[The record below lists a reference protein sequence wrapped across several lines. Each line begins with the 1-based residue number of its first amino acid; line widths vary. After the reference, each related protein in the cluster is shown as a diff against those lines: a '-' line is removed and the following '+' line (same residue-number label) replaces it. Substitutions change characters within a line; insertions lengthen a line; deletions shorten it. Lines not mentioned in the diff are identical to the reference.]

1 LTRFSQA
8 RPTTRPA
15 TGYALRVRSELFKT
29 ENMAQQATAVGM
41 SLQHSKCVKYALNGE
56 VLARQGAMIAFRG
69 NIQFEKKS
77 QGMGNFMRRAM
88 TGEGVPLMA
97 CRGQGEVWFADG
109 NADCFVLEL
118 EQGDALS
125 INGRNVLVFDP
136 SLQYQI
142 QMVRGAGMF
151 GGGLFNSTFTGM
163 GRLAISSDGPPIVIP
178 VGPQAPV
185 MVDTDAIVG
194 WSANLQTTI
203 NKSQSLGSMLRGGSG
218 ELFQLAL
225 TGQGFVI
232 VQPSEG
238 KPAVAQQKSG
248 GLLGG
253 LGG

>member
-1 LTRFSQA
+1 
-8 RPTTRPA
+8 
-15 TGYALRVRSELFKT
+15 VRSELFKAD
-29 ENMAQQATAVGM
+29 NMAQPATAAGM
-41 SLQHSKCVKYALNGE
+41 TLQHSKCVKYALNGE
-56 VLARQGAMIAFRG
+56 ALARQGAMIAFRG

-77 QGMGNFMRRAM
+77 QGVGNFVRRAV

-97 CRGQGEVWFADG
+97 CRGQGEIWFAEMA
-109 NADCFVLEL
+109 ADCFILEL

-163 GRLAISSDGPPIVIP
+163 GRLAITCEGPPIVIP
-178 VGPQAPV
+178 VSPQAPV
-185 MVDTDAIVG
+185 MVDTDAVVG

-203 NKSQSLGSMLRGGSG
+203 HKSQSLGSILRGGSG

-225 TGQGFVI
+225 SGQGFVI

-238 KPAVAQQKSG
+238 PQVAGQQQKSG
-248 GLLGG
+248 LLGS